1 MKITRSTKAT
11 TLALAGALALTLS
24 ACQSGPQNS
33 SATTGSAETSTGETA
48 TGGDLSGTIN
58 GSGASTQ
65 TNAQQAW
72 RDNFRTLQPG
82 VTVNYEATGSG
93 TGVEQF
99 IGGQVAFAGS
109 DKALS
114 ADELTEA
121 TATCE
126 NTGVVELP
134 VYISPIAVAYNLPGV
149 DELNLSAENIAD
161 IFSGKVT
168 KWNDDSI
175 AKNNPDADLP
185 DLDIIPVNRG
195 DKSGTTQ
202 NFTQYLADAAGSA
215 WSYEPA
221 EVWPIDGTQS
231 AEKTSG
237 VVQLAQSTEGAVTYA
252 DASQI
257 GDLKAAKVEV
267 DGDFLELSAEAA
279 AAIIDGSPAASDASD
294 TVLTIDLKRDGSIA
308 DAYPIVLVSYLMGCQ
323 SYSDAATAANVKAYF
338 SYVVS
343 EEGQQAATDAGA
355 GNAPISDSL
364 RTKVQAAID
373 TIG

>member
-1 MKITRSTKAT
+1 M
-11 TLALAGALALTLS
+11 
-24 ACQSGPQNS
+24 
-33 SATTGSAETSTGETA
+33 
-48 TGGDLSGTIN
+48 
-58 GSGASTQ
+58 
-65 TNAQQAW
+65 
-72 RDNFRTLQPG
+72 
-82 VTVNYEATGSG
+82 
-93 TGVEQF
+93 
-99 IGGQVAFAGS
+99 
-109 DKALS
+109 
-114 ADELTEA
+114 
-121 TATCE
+121 
-126 NTGVVELP
+126 
-134 VYISPIAVAYNLPGV
+134 YISPIAVAYNLPGV